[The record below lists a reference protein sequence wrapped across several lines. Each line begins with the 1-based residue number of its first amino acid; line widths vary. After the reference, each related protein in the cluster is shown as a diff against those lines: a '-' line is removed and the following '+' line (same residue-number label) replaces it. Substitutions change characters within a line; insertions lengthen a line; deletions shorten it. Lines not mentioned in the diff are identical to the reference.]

1 MKLALTLLP
10 AIVLLLASAPALADN
25 TQAWAAF
32 AVNGPVKDD
41 SRFLLW
47 FDAHAR
53 FRDDA
58 SELGTTI
65 IRPGIGWRANNNL
78 SLWAGY
84 ARVTSH
90 QDGPNIKEDRIWQQ
104 ATYKVADVLGGRLS
118 GRTRIEQRFR
128 NTGGDVGLRIRQS
141 WRWARPIEGS
151 DFSFVAANETFIGV
165 NNTGWGQDSGYDQ
178 NRAFLGLAWAFAP
191 SLRLEGGYLNNH
203 IDGGARGGRT
213 NHNVSLALFAKL

>member
-1 MKLALTLLP
+1 MKFARTLAP
-10 AIVLLLASAPALADN
+10 AIVLLASAPALADN
-25 TQAWAAF
+25 TQAWSAF
-32 AVNGPVKDD
+32 AVSGPIKDG

-53 FRDDA
+53 FRDNA

-65 IRPGIGWRANNNL
+65 IRPGIGWRASQNL

-84 ARVTSH
+84 ARVTAH
-90 QDGPNIKEDRIWQQ
+90 LDGPNGKEDRIWQQ
-104 ATYKVADVLGGRLS
+104 ATYKVADVFGGRLS

-128 NTGGDVGLRIRQS
+128 DAQSDVGLRVRQS

-151 DFSFVAANETFIGV
+151 DFSWVAANETFIGV
-165 NNTGWGQDSGYDQ
+165 NNTDWGQDSGYGQ

-203 IDGGARGGRT
+203 IDGGSGGGRT
-213 NHNVSLALFAKL
+213 NHNISVALFAKL